1 MRKLVPFV
9 ILIAAVFFGKIFA
22 QTASQQQ
29 ETQRTIR
36 EQQAQQREF
45 GKFKNVVQ
53 PKAILAK
60 REALPFKAK
69 RTRDQNKRL
78 SPDMGDLSKF
88 APFLR
93 QPKTGLIKLFFDLG
107 CEENANIIYASE
119 ECLKW
124 IPNSAFYSF
133 REREHTNEYL
143 SDLRVEKG
151 NLISDGILSQ
161 GILVSL
167 NDVSLDNL
175 TFNSNGMKFLVDF
188 APEANSKEAL
198 RQTQQ
203 LTKGVKSNGFVY
215 RKSLPI
221 VENTT
226 YAMRVIAYRGKF
238 WRVYRGINF
247 NVLDGDNRADLI
259 VAFRVVGKSDNDN
272 VTLLWKELQRKE
284 APKVI
289 FPQKAKK

>member
-1 MRKLVPFV
+1 MRKSVCFV
-9 ILIAAVFFGKIFA
+9 ILIVAVFSGKIFA
-22 QTASQQQ
+22 QTTSQQQ
-29 ETQRTIR
+29 EAQRTIGER
-36 EQQAQQREF
+36 QAQQREF
-45 GKFKNVVQ
+45 GKFKDVVQ

-60 REALPFKAK
+60 RAALPFKTK
-69 RTRDQNKRL
+69 RTREQNKRL
-78 SPDMGDLSKF
+78 SPDAGDLSKF
-88 APFLR
+88 ALFLR
-93 QPKTGLIKLFFDLG
+93 QPKTGLVKLFSDLG
-107 CEENANIIYASE
+107 CEDNANVIYASE
-119 ECLKW
+119 ECLRW

-151 NLISDGILSQ
+151 NFISDGILSQ

-167 NDVSLDNL
+167 SDASLDNL
-175 TFNSNGMKFLVDF
+175 TLNSNGMKFLVDF

-215 RKSLPI
+215 KKSLPV

-226 YAMRVIAYRGKF
+226 YAMRVVAYRGKF
-238 WRVYRGINF
+238 FRFFRGFNF
-247 NVLDGDNRADLI
+247 NVLDGDERADLI
-259 VAFRVVGKSDNDN
+259 VAFQVVGKPDNGS

-289 FPQKAKK
+289 FPQKSKK